1 MGDRGGIF
9 SWAQLR
15 ALCRALWKEEGRRNR
30 LLVLLGLVGL
40 GLILLSELLPAPK
53 AEAPATGYAQQLL
66 ENEAYVTALEKKLD
80 ALVEE
85 VSGAGRCQVM
95 ITLEQGAQYV
105 FASESKKTLDESE
118 SRQGEESSKIQQKDN
133 RESKIVVLEENG
145 VSRPLVETSRE
156 PQVKGVVVV
165 CDGGS
170 SSIVQQRITQVLTT
184 VLGIGANQVCV
195 VPRK

>member
-1 MGDRGGIF
+1 MADKGGLF

-15 ALCRALWKEEGRRNR
+15 ALGRALWKEEGRRSR
-30 LLVLLGLVGL
+30 LLVLLGLTGL
-40 GLILLSELLPAPK
+40 GLILLSELIPAPK
-53 AEAPATGYAQQLL
+53 AEPQSLSLQQQLV
-66 ENEAYVTALEKKLD
+66 ENESYIAALEKKLD
-80 ALVEE
+80 DLVEQ
-85 VSGAGRCQVM
+85 VSGAGRCNIM

-105 FASESKKTLDESE
+105 FASESKKTLDETE
-118 SRQGEESSKIQQKDN
+118 SRQGEETSKIQQKDN
-133 RESKIVVLEENG
+133 SESKIVVLEENG

-165 CDGGS
+165 CDGGN
-170 SSIVQQRITQVLTT
+170 SSIVQQRVTQVVTT